1 MNELGDACAFRIA
14 CQALL
19 QPILDRLDVVVGLG
33 FDGLYLRCVLL
44 GECFDDPLE
53 LRAGRSGER
62 LDLTDRG
69 LGGERQE
76 PADLDC
82 DAVAEERGFA
92 EAGPQRLELL
102 VIASVQRG

>member
-1 MNELGDACAFRIA
+1 GCRMASQARWPPVLACLGAGVRLGVDALLLCGVLLRELLDGPFELGVGGFRE
-14 CQALL
+14 
-19 QPILDRLDVVVGLG
+19 G
-33 FDGLYLRCVLL
+33 
-44 GECFDDPLE
+44 
-53 LRAGRSGER
+53 
-62 LDLTDRG
+62 LDLGDRR
-69 LGGERQE
+69 LGGEREE